1 MLAMPDRLSDPPRAK
16 RNSGRTGR
24 RRMTAAQA
32 ALSGQH
38 AVADHRRRYGQ
49 QGPTSVMPALPGP
62 PAWFSPELIEIWR
75 ATVGAAPQ
83 GMRASKV
90 LAITP
95 YDRTRITIPPP
106 PRAEPVDD
114 PWATLRRY
122 PTVIDGG

>member
-83 GMRASKV
+83 GM
-90 LAITP
+90 LAG
-95 YDRTRITIPPP
+95 
-106 PRAEPVDD
+106 VDYANLIAYCVAVD
-114 PWATLRRY
+114 MHHRLARQ
-122 PTVIDGG
+122 